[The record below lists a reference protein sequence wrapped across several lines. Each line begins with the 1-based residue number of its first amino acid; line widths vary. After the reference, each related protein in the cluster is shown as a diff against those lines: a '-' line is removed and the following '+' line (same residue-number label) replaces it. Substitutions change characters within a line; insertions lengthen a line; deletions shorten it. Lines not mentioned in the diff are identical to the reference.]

1 MRELAVQAASDVN
14 TAADRE
20 AIQNEVRQLTDEL
33 QRIGDST
40 TFNQQ
45 KLLDGT
51 FNDKF
56 FHIGM
61 NFQERIRVR
70 VRDARSQTIGRV
82 ASFQSGPGANGIGN
96 DALTING
103 VTVRAT
109 QLVDDQ
115 IIRLSAQHLLSRRQ
129 LPSMTSL
136 SSRV

>member
-1 MRELAVQAASDVN
+1 MN

-61 NFQERIRVR
+61 NFQSVSVFVCQMHVHKQSAE
-70 VRDARSQTIGRV
+70 SQ
-82 ASFQSGPGANGIGN
+82 A
-96 DALTING
+96 
-103 VTVRAT
+103 
-109 QLVDDQ
+109 
-115 IIRLSAQHLLSRRQ
+115 
-129 LPSMTSL
+129 
-136 SSRV
+136 SSRCQSVRMELAMTL